1 MTGDRIRGKFR
12 FDEEQAVVGAKCLQ
26 ASALKQRNIARSFAL
41 LGLVRTDRLMHHRA
55 LLHLL
60 KQGADRRV
68 RVTQLSKSCFLALG
82 ILWAA
87 QPAVGLSQTIV
98 RDFVLRI
105 EAHRFP

>member
-1 MTGDRIRGKFR
+1 
-12 FDEEQAVVGAKCLQ
+12 
-26 ASALKQRNIARSFAL
+26 
-41 LGLVRTDRLMHHRA
+41 MHHRA

-60 KQGADRRV
+60 KEGADRRV